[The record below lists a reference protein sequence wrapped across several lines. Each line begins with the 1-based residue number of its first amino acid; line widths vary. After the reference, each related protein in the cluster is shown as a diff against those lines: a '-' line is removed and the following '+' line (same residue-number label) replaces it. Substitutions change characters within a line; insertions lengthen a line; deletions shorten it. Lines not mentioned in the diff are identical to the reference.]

1 MKFKVGD
8 LVKFSAA
15 SYGHLTGGTLS
26 GDMLRP
32 IGCILKVRPGVRL
45 DEDDIDSSPSYDVL
59 WSCSVVHHR
68 KRSGVC
74 LERWLEKI

>member
-15 SYGHLTGGTLS
+15 SYGHLAGGPLN
-26 GDMLRP
+26 GDVLRP
-32 IGCILKVRPGVRL
+32 IGCILKVRPCASL
-45 DEDDIDSSPSYDVL
+45 EDDIETMPSYDVL

-68 KRSGVC
+68 KRSGVS

>member
-1 MKFKVGD
+1 MFKAGD

-15 SYGHLTGGTLS
+15 TYGHLINLNGGT
-26 GDMLRP
+26 LRP
-32 IGCILKVRPGVRL
+32 IGCILKVRPCVL
-45 DEDDIDSSPSYDVL
+45 DVDGKTSPTYDVL

-74 LERWLEKI
+74 LERWLEKL